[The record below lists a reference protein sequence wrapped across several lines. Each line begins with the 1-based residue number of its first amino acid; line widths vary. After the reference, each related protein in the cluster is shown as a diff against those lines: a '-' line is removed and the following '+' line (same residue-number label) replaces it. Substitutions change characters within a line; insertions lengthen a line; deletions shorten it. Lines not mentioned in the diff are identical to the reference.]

1 MLAREGSR
9 IRRLCVRPSTGAPA
23 SERESTVEGGVNSSL
38 EAPCALSSVET
49 SCSHLCLGGRID
61 NTGGVPQARPFN
73 HPLPLIN
80 PDEGVSNFDSSC
92 AGEAC
97 CLLWLALLS
106 TSAVWVLIIVWSYSG
121 ADQNGNERSELHR
134 NVNIDMLRSIA
145 LAPFGA
151 LLRYS
156 LWHLPVASSYLEKTV
171 PSLKAPT
178 LLANVLGTLCFSLST
193 RLGASTTVGLYAHAF
208 REGDA
213 CKYTFPEKF

>member
-1 MLAREGSR
+1 MARESSL
-9 IRRLCVRPSTGAPA
+9 IRRLCVWPSTEVPA
-23 SERESTVEGGVNSSL
+23 SERGSTVEGGVNSSL
-38 EAPCALSSVET
+38 EAPCAQSSVRT

-61 NTGGVPQARPFN
+61 NTGGMPQASPPN
-73 HPLPLIN
+73 HPPPLN
-80 PDEGVSNFDSSC
+80 DSDEGVSKSDSSF

-106 TSAVWVLIIVWSYSG
+106 TSAVWALIIVWSYSG
-121 ADQNGNERSELHR
+121 ANQNGDERAELHR

-156 LWHLPVASSYLEKTV
+156 LWHVPVASPYLEKTV

-178 LLANVLGTLCFSLST
+178 LLANVLGTLCFSLSA
-193 RLGASTTVGLYAHAF
+193 RLGESMTVGLYAHAF

-213 CKYTFPEKF
+213 YKYTFPVKF